1 MKRITTVFIILVMIF
16 STFAVT
22 SNAASTTGGYVKVK
36 NATYQKYKKAYKE
49 NVKLKKQIKQQ
60 KNTIKALQTKLSN
73 SNTDLEDAE
82 SMNSWLWMNIKSMGI
97 TYNSKNWTIPAS
109 YPSSFI
115 INGSTYTVTVTKEEA
130 E

>member
-1 MKRITTVFIILVMIF
+1 MKRITTIFIILVMIF

-22 SNAASTTGGYVKVK
+22 SNAASTTGSYVKVK
-36 NATYQKYKKAYKE
+36 KATYQKYKKAYKE
-49 NVKLKKQIKQQ
+49 NPKLKKQIKQQ
-60 KNTIKALQTKLSN
+60 KATVKSLRTSLSD
-73 SNTDLEDAE
+73 TQADLEDAN

-115 INGSTYTVTVTKEEA
+115 INGSTYTVTVPKEEA